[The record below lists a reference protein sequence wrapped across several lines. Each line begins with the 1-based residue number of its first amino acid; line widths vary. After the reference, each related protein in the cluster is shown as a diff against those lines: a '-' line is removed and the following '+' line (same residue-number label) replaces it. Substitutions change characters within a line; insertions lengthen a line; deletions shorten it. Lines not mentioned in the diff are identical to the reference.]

1 MEPERFGLRYAGK
14 AEAAQRA
21 HDEPSTRL
29 RCDEAASID
38 FAAARD
44 VLVVGDNLDA
54 LKLLRPAYAGAV
66 GCAYIDPPYNTG
78 HDFVYRDRLVEDAE
92 AYLRRSGQADDE
104 GARLCINPET
114 HGRYHSRWLAMMEP
128 RLRLA
133 HELLHDDGLLF
144 ISIDDHEVH
153 HLRVLLD
160 EIFGP
165 ECFVAQVV
173 VVSNRGGR
181 DYLRIATTHE
191 YVLCYGKSPDAPV
204 RPLPRPLAASHRVDE
219 RGPYELREL
228 RNRNPRFSPQNRPN
242 LFYPIW
248 VDEAAADPEGLC
260 PVALGPIAGAEGAN
274 GTKGGEPVEP
284 RRRDGGAS
292 VWRWGQPKLRAAI
305 VPGDPEASEVV
316 ARRRRDGVFNI
327 YEKHR
332 ATTTKARSVWDEPE
346 LRSEQGTRTLRQHLQ
361 AAAFDHPKPVALVQR
376 CLRLGADPDA
386 LVLDFF
392 AGSGTTAEAVMAL
405 DAEDGGQRRYVL
417 VQLPEEL
424 PPDAPGR
431 ALGAETIADVT
442 RLRIA
447 AARPADRGVRCFRL
461 EPPPKDRA
469 GRAAPADPWA
479 VALAAGLPL
488 HAAVDV
494 LGPRTWA
501 VHHGARRLLVSLE
514 PTLTSVDAEGW
525 ALRPETIVACRA
537 DALDDELAYN
547 LARRHPLSL
556 L

>member
-1 MEPERFGLRYAGK
+1 MEPERFGLHYAGK
-14 AEAAQRA
+14 AEAVRRA
-21 HDEPSTRL
+21 HERSAARL
-29 RCDEAASID
+29 RCDEPASIG
-38 FAAARD
+38 FADARD
-44 VLVVGDNLDA
+44 VLVEGDNLEV
-54 LKLLRPAYAGAV
+54 LKLLRPAYAGTV
-66 GCAYIDPPYNTG
+66 QCIYIDPPYNTG
-78 HDFVYRDRLVEDAE
+78 HDFVYRDRTVEDVQ
-92 AYLRRSGQADDE
+92 AYLRRSGQVDDE
-104 GARLCINPET
+104 GMRLRANPET
-114 HGRYHSRWLAMMEP
+114 HGRYHSHWLAMMEP
-128 RLRLA
+128 RLRVA
-133 HELLHDDGLLF
+133 HELMHDDGVLF
-144 ISIDDHEVH
+144 VSIDDHEVH

-191 YVLCYGKSPDAPV
+191 YVLCYGKSPDAVV
-204 RPLPRPLAASHRVDE
+204 RPLARERSAARRVDR

-228 RNRNPRFSPQNRPN
+228 RNRNPRFSPDNRPN

-248 VDEAAADPEGLC
+248 ADAEAADPEGLC
-260 PVALGPIAGAEGAN
+260 PVALGPIAGGQR
-274 GTKGGEPVEP
+274 VEP
-284 RRRDGGAS
+284 RNREGAAG

-316 ARRRRDGVFNI
+316 ARRRRDGVFNV

-332 ATTTKARSVWDEPE
+332 ATTTKPRSVWDESMM
-346 LRSEQGTRTLRQHLQ
+346 RSEEGTRTLREHLGV
-361 AAAFDHPKPVALVQR
+361 AAFDHPKPVALVQR
-376 CLRLGADPDA
+376 CVRLGAGPGA

-405 DAEDGGQRRYVL
+405 DDEDGGQRRYLL
-417 VQLPEEL
+417 VQLPEVL
-424 PPDAPGR
+424 PEQAPAR
-431 ALGAETIADVT
+431 ALGAATIADVT

-447 AARPADRGVRCFRL
+447 AARSVDRGVRCFRIEASRVDASML
-461 EPPPKDRA
+461 ESGLDPGFDPGP
-469 GRAAPADPWA
+469 DPWA
-479 VALAAGLPL
+479 VALRSGLPL
-488 HAAVDV
+488 HAAIEG

-501 VHHGARRLLVSLE
+501 IHHDERRLVVSFE
-514 PTLTSVDAEGW
+514 PVLTSVDAEGW
-525 ALRPETIVACRA
+525 ALRSGTAVACRA